1 MLSNIED
8 PVYPVP
14 VACAMLG
21 GISPW
26 TLASWFSRGIA
37 RRTKVGRRTM
47 VRHSEILR
55 LIKDQPSKGL
65 SDDERL

>member
-1 MLSNIED
+1 VNEIED
-8 PVYPVP
+8 PVYPVRE
-14 VACAMLG
+14 ACVMLG

-47 VRHSEILR
+47 VRRSEIMR
-55 LIKDQPSKGL
+55 LIKDQPSKNHG
-65 SDDERL
+65 DDEQY